1 MGGGSL
7 KGILVVGII
16 MFFVLMPFFAL
27 KEIGRDIGDGKL
39 YELFFIRRTKYTPQ
53 QSLSYKIE
61 ARLAPRRS
69 RARSIKQQPVQV

>member
-1 MGGGSL
+1 MQFHPRITASGYAPSPRL

-39 YELFFIRRTKYTPQ
+39 YEVFFIRRTKYTPQ
-53 QSLSYKIE
+53 QSLSSK
-61 ARLAPRRS
+61 
-69 RARSIKQQPVQV
+69 